1 MESRAVWKDGGGAK
15 LGSDPLVGSDLSESP
30 MRPNT
35 TNSERSFDVNSG
47 GRLLL
52 CLHPRTLSILEPR
65 RGIADSSRTLGNRA
79 AALQGFGGRIRCIA
93 QVVCRATGGSG
104 ICCETNWLHTY
115 LIL

>member
-30 MRPNT
+30 MRP
-35 TNSERSFDVNSG
+35 NSG

-79 AALQGFGGRIRCIA
+79 AALQGFGGRIRCLA
-93 QVVCRATGGSG
+93 QVVCRGDRRFR
-104 ICCETNWLHTY
+104 Y
-115 LIL
+115 LL